1 MMQVQA
7 VTRVI
12 RRLSHLDLALTTDI
26 PSKGSALR
34 LRAREGSDISQV
46 KRGQECFQQSAAAH
60 TKFWKLE
67 GAMSED
73 SSVFGGLLLQ
83 ATGNQ
88 YGRRP

>member
-1 MMQVQA
+1 MKVQA

-12 RRLSHLDLALTTDI
+12 RKLSHLDLALTTDI
-26 PSKGSALR
+26 PSKESDR